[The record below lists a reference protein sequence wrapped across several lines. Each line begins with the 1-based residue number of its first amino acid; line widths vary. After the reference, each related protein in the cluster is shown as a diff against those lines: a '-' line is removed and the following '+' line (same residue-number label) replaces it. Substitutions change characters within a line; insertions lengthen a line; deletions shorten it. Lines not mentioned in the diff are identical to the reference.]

1 MQIFTG
7 KWLLKK
13 NQQNRKF
20 SPAILLQLSKMV
32 KDSVIDH
39 VIYKELSMTSLPM
52 INISYQAG
60 KRKKADLILGI
71 LRSDITNYS
80 IYLLLIVFLI
90 CYFFVFL
97 SLTNL
102 WNCQVPMTLKMLIEV
117 YIKYLNSSTFSSFL

>member
-80 IYLLLIVFLI
+80 IYLLLIDYLI
-90 CYFFVFL
+90 CYFYVFL

-102 WNCQVPMTLKMLIEV
+102 
-117 YIKYLNSSTFSSFL
+117 